1 MYLSLWYSF
10 IMFYVALRIL
20 LYDKTRSL
28 ITLLGVVFAV
38 GLIFNQLGI
47 FLGLME
53 TSSVIIDHTPGDIWV
68 TSKNSKNFDFSQ
80 PFPEYIYNHT
90 IADPDIQSAEKL
102 IVAWGIIRQKEGGTE
117 QVEVVGFNPDTGVG
131 GPWDM
136 MEGDPRRLKNGNFAI
151 VDESAMKRLGK
162 IQVGEHRDV
171 LAHRLEIIGIS
182 RGVKSFTTAPILFTS
197 FELAQRLVTY
207 MGSDSTVF
215 VVAKVK
221 QGAAAEPV
229 IERLRKRLNG
239 VDVFSA
245 ADFSM
250 KTRKYWAIETGVG
263 FSFMLTI
270 VISFLVGML
279 IVGQT
284 IYNSTMEH
292 IKEFGT
298 LKALGANNLDIYK
311 IIFSQAMINAML
323 GYIVSLIVTIA
334 TVKVYELGGMVMVVR
349 GWVNFLVLALTLV
362 MCLSAAFVSVRRIKK
377 IDPAILFRG

>member
-1 MYLSLWYSF
+1 
-10 IMFYVALRIL
+10 MFYVALRIL

-38 GLIFNQLGI
+38 GLIFNQLGT

-53 TSSVIIDHTPGDIWV
+53 TSSVIIDRTPGDIWV

-80 PFPEYIYNHT
+80 PFPEYIYYQT

-117 QVEVVGFNPDTGVG
+117 QVEIVGFNPDTGVG

-136 MEGDPRRLKNGNFAI
+136 LAGDPRSLKNGNFAI

-162 IQVGEHRDV
+162 IQVGEYRDV
-171 LAHRLEIIGIS
+171 LFHRLQIVGIS

-221 QGAAAEPV
+221 PGVEVKQV
-229 IERLRKRLNG
+229 ISRLQQRLKG
-239 VDVFSA
+239 VDVYTA
-245 ADFSM
+245 AEFSM

-298 LKALGANNLDIYK
+298 LKALGASNKDIYK
-311 IIFSQAMINAML
+311 IIFSQAIINAMF
-323 GYIVSLIVTIA
+323 GYIISLIITIS
-334 TVKVYELGGMVMVVR
+334 TVKLYELGGMVMVVR
-349 GWVNFLVLALTLV
+349 GWVNFLVLGLTLL
-362 MCLSAAFVSVRRIKK
+362 MCLGAAFVSVRRIKS

>member
-1 MYLSLWYSF
+1 
-10 IMFYVALRIL
+10 MFYVALRIL
-20 LYDKTRSL
+20 LYDKVRSL

-53 TSSVIIDHTPGDIWV
+53 TSSVIVDHTPGDIWV

-80 PFPEYIYNHT
+80 PFPDYVYHQT
-90 IADPDIQSAEKL
+90 IADDGILSAEKL

-131 GPWDM
+131 GPW
-136 MEGDPRRLKNGNFAI
+136 ELVSGNLRSLKNGNCAI
-151 VDESAMKRLGK
+151 VDESAMKRLGR
-162 IQVGEHRDV
+162 IQAGEYRDV
-171 LAHRLEIIGIS
+171 LSHRLQIVGIS
-182 RGVKSFTTAPILFTS
+182 RGAKSFTTAPILFTS

-207 MGSDSTVF
+207 VGSDSTVF

-221 QGAAAEPV
+221 QGGDV
-229 IERLRKRLNG
+229 DQVVSRLKARLKG
-239 VDVFSA
+239 VDVFA
-245 ADFSM
+245 AHDFSM
-250 KTRKYWAIETGVG
+250 KTRRYWAVETGVG
-263 FSFMLTI
+263 FSFLLTI

-284 IYNSTMEH
+284 IYNSTVEH

-298 LKALGANNLDIYK
+298 LKALGATNREIYK
-311 IIFSQAMINAML
+311 IIFSQAMINAL
-323 GYIVSLIVTIA
+323 AGYIISLIVTLA
-334 TVKVYELGGMVMVVR
+334 SVKIYEAGGMVMVVR
-349 GWVNFLVLALTLV
+349 GWVNFLVLGLTLL
-362 MCLSAAFVSVRRIKK
+362 MCFASAFVSVRRIKR

>member
-1 MYLSLWYSF
+1 
-10 IMFYVALRIL
+10 MFYVALRIL

-53 TSSVIIDHTPGDIWV
+53 TSSVIVDNTPGDIWI

-80 PFPEYIYNHT
+80 PIPDYTHSRVLAEQ
-90 IADPDIQSAEKL
+90 DIQWAEKL

-117 QVEVVGFNPDTGVG
+117 QVEVVGYNPDTGVG
-131 GPWDM
+131 GPWKM
-136 MEGDPRRLKNGNFAI
+136 AAGDWRQVKNGNFAI
-151 VDESAMKRLGK
+151 VDESAMKRLGS
-162 IQVGEHRDV
+162 ISVGEYRDV
-171 LAHRLEIIGIS
+171 LAHRLQIVGLS
-182 RGVKSFTTAPILFTS
+182 QGARSFTTAPILFTS

-215 VVAKVK
+215 VIAKVRPDRSIEDIVAKLK
-221 QGAAAEPV
+221 AT
-229 IERLRKRLNG
+229 LHG
-239 VDVFSA
+239 VDVYTKA
-245 ADFSM
+245 EFSM

-298 LKALGANNLDIYK
+298 LKALGADNREIYK
-311 IIFSQAMINAML
+311 IIFSQAIINAIGGYLISLLITML
-323 GYIVSLIVTIA
+323 
-334 TVKVYELGGMVMVVR
+334 TVGLYEKAGMILVVKT
-349 GWVNFLVLALTLV
+349 WVNLLVLGLTLF
-362 MCLSAAFVSVRRIKK
+362 MCMVAAFVSVRRIKR